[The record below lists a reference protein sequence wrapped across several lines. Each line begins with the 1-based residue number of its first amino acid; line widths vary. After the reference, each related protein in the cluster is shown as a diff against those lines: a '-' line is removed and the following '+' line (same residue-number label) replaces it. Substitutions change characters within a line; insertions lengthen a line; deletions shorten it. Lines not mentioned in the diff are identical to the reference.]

1 MKTIVLLLLFPA
13 MWSCGQSVIGPCEDC
28 EMMLE
33 GMPKTIPSAMV
44 LASPTEPGDRLFIQG
59 TIFQTDGKTPAPG
72 ITLYVYHTD
81 NKGKYSP
88 ADGQKDARRHGHLR
102 GWVKTDNLGR
112 YSISTIRPASY
123 PNRKDPQ
130 HIHAII
136 LEPSGKYYWV
146 HDFLFDDDP
155 LLSGEDRNRQQA
167 RGGYGVMKVSRDA
180 KGVWQGKRDLVL
192 GLNVSGYNAKN
203 P

>member
-1 MKTIVLLLLFPA
+1 MKTVALLLLLPA
-13 MWSCGQSVIGPCEDC
+13 MWSCGQSLVGGCEDC
-28 EMMLE
+28 ELMLE
-33 GMPKTIPSAMV
+33 GMPKTISSSLVMASA
-44 LASPTEPGDRLFIQG
+44 SEPGDRLFIQG
-59 TIFQTDGKTPAPG
+59 TIYKFDSKTPAPG

-81 NKGKYSP
+81 NTGKYSRS
-88 ADGQKDARRHGHLR
+88 DGQVQGRRHGHLR
-102 GWVKTDNLGR
+102 GWVKTDDQGR
-112 YSISTIRPASY
+112 YAISTIRPASY

-136 LEPSGKYYWV
+136 LEPSGVYYWID
-146 HDFLFDDDP
+146 DFLFDDDP
-155 LLSGEDRNRQQA
+155 LLGDGRYRPNA
-167 RGGYGVMKVSRDA
+167 RGGFGVMKVSRDA